1 VDLGATLPAAP
12 HRRKEQDMRTGLG
25 DEGDGPAIPGGR
37 DLLRDR
43 RRYAPMVT
51 SATAV

>member
-1 VDLGATLPAAP
+1 
-12 HRRKEQDMRTGLG
+12 MRTELG

-43 RRYAPMVT
+43 RRYTPVVML
-51 SATAV
+51 ATEI